1 MTRMTVYEDRGLAED
16 GHWTSEIRA
25 ADLSSTCR
33 EAPYP
38 GWARRS
44 VQIVGKPS
52 LTSKVRFAR
61 KQLNLFFRF
70 NGRLAVA

>member
-1 MTRMTVYEDRGLAED
+1 MTVYEDRGLAED

-38 GWARRS
+38 GCAFSRS
-44 VQIVGKPS
+44 VQIVGRPS
-52 LTSKVRFAR
+52 LASKVRFAR
-61 KQLNLFFRF
+61 DQLC
-70 NGRLAVA
+70 LAELPA